1 MLESPAEVVVHD
13 LSYGIPDGVELS
25 ETYQW
30 DVDGTVT
37 TMPIDGTT
45 LTQTPGPAEDP
56 AVIITTTRDWIRD
69 LVAGRT
75 DWRRGPGRRR

>member
-1 MLESPAEVVVHD
+1 MLESPADVVVHD

-37 TMPIDGTT
+37 SMRIDGTI
-45 LTQTPGPAEDP
+45 LTQTPARPRIP
-56 AVIITTTRDWIRD
+56 
-69 LVAGRT
+69 
-75 DWRRGPGRRR
+75 P